1 MILLEEFLKKVFGYG
16 DEMSPMV
23 WIYDG
28 CDAINPNDKEDNL
41 LAVYKS
47 CFVPG
52 ETFSEEFLEKRVK
65 KIYKSPD
72 GLAVC
77 VEDKDEEY
85 PETNADRIR
94 AMSDEQLAEFLCKI
108 RSCDSDGHPC
118 DGCTAEKYCQ
128 PGHIG
133 MLDYLKKPTGEE
145 LE

>member
-28 CDAINPNDKEDNL
+28 CDSIDPNEKDDAL

-47 CFVPG
+47 CYIPS
-52 ETFSEEFLEKRVK
+52 ETFSEKLLQKRVK
-65 KIYKSPD
+65 EIYKTPD

-94 AMSDEQLAEFLCKI
+94 AMSDEELAVFLCDF
-108 RSCDSDGHPC
+108 RTCDSDEHPC
-118 DGCTAEKYCQ
+118 SNCKGTEYCL

-133 MLDYLKKPTGEE
+133 MLDYLKKPAGEV
-145 LE
+145 